1 MTQYGFYFDSS
12 RCTGCRTCEMAC
24 KDYKDLSVDFAYR
37 HVYDCEGGDWEEQ
50 ADGTYTQNCFAYHVS
65 LSCQHCD
72 DPACVKVCPTTAM
85 HKDAETGLVSVDA
98 GKCIGCGYCH
108 MACPYNAP
116 KVDREK
122 GHSVKCNGCAERVS
136 EGKNPICVDACPLR
150 ALDFGPIEDI
160 RKKYEGVDCVAPM
173 PEASYTHPNIVVK
186 ECPAA
191 GRADNVAGLI
201 VNPLEVM

>member
-24 KDYKDLSVDFAYR
+24 KDYKDLTTDIAFR
-37 HVYDCEGGDWEEQ
+37 HVYDCEGGQWEEG
-50 ADGTYTQNCFAYHVS
+50 ADGAFTQTCFAYHVS

-85 HKDAETGLVSVDA
+85 HKDEETGLVSVDA
-98 GKCIGCGYCH
+98 DKCIGCGYCH

-122 GHSVKCNGCAERVS
+122 GHSVKCDGCAERVA
-136 EGKNPICVDACPLR
+136 EGKAPICVDACPLR
-150 ALDFGPIEDI
+150 ALDFGSIDEL
-160 RKKYEGVDCVAPM
+160 RSTYEGTDSVPPL
-173 PEASYTHPNIVVK
+173 PEASYTSPNIVVK

-191 GRADNVAGLI
+191 KLAENKAGL
-201 VNPLEVM
+201 VANPLEVM

>member
-24 KDYKDLSVDFAYR
+24 KDYKNLTSEVAFR
-37 HVYDCEGGDWEEQ
+37 HVYDCEGGQWEEG
-50 ADGTYTQNCFAYHVS
+50 ADGSCTQTCFAYHAS

-72 DPACVKVCPTTAM
+72 NPACVKVCPTTAM

-98 GKCIGCGYCH
+98 DKCIGCGYCH

-122 GHSVKCNGCAERVS
+122 GHSVKCNGCAERVA
-136 EGKNPICVDACPLR
+136 EGKAPICVDACPLR
-150 ALDFGPIEDI
+150 ALEFGPIDEL
-160 RKKYEGVDCVAPM
+160 RSEHEGTDSVPPM
-173 PEASYTHPNIVVK
+173 PEASYTNPNIVVK

-191 GRADNVAGLI
+191 KLAENKAGL
-201 VNPLEVM
+201 VANTLEVM